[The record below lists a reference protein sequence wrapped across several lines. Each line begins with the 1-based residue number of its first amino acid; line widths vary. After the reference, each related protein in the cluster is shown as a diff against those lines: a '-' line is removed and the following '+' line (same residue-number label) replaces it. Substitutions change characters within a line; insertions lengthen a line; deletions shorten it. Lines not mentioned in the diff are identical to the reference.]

1 MEFVL
6 DFALFFL
13 KALTIVGAVV
23 AIVVVIVSAS
33 RGSDSAHGLSIEK
46 LNEKFS
52 KNISGVSE
60 SVMDLFMMYHWP
72 GNIRQLEN
80 ILEHAFVLC
89 RRNVITPRE
98 LPSDFMPGTA
108 ARPAGGDDEDG
119 SAEIRAI
126 REALEQTEY
135 NKSEAARL
143 LGISRRTLYRKLA
156 QYEDPNSPGS

>member
-1 MEFVL
+1 
-6 DFALFFL
+6 
-13 KALTIVGAVV
+13 
-23 AIVVVIVSAS
+23 
-33 RGSDSAHGLSIEK
+33 
-46 LNEKFS
+46 
-52 KNISGVSE
+52 
-60 SVMDLFMMYHWP
+60 MDLFTMYHWP

-89 RRNVITPRE
+89 RQNVITPRE
-98 LPSDFMPGTA
+98 LPGDFMPGAA
-108 ARPAGGDDEDG
+108 ARPTKGDDEDG

-156 QYEDPNSPGS
+156 QHENSH